1 MLFCL
6 VVYLESWE
14 NHGLFNLL
22 FYENV
27 LLLVLFLSR
36 MSLTIIVTIENAITS
51 WCSNPGQPSLSLWL
65 SLISCPSDAV
75 DLMCVLTGV
84 SFQHLSSVRSG

>member
-14 NHGLFNLL
+14 NRDLFNLFL
-22 FYENV
+22 YENV
-27 LLLVLFLSR
+27 SLLVLFLSR

-51 WCSNPGQPSLSLWL
+51 LCSNPGQPSLSLWL
-65 SLISCPSDAV
+65 SLISIPCVP
-75 DLMCVLTGV
+75 LM
-84 SFQHLSSVRSG
+84 Q